1 MGINFSFEKREV
13 LALVGLLALSF
24 LIRLL
29 LFPTQ
34 GYVNDLNTFAYWFN
48 TAAEH
53 GPRVFYT
60 VVFEAAG
67 WIDYPP
73 LNVYFFWGFGSLAN
87 ALSETSSIFH
97 FIKLLPNLF
106 DTATA
111 LLIFVFV
118 RKRLDF
124 KAAMLAT
131 ALYAFNPAVVF
142 NAAVWGQFDAIYTFL
157 LVLSLMLAL
166 SSKPELSA
174 VAFTLGI
181 LTKPQSIALLPLIA
195 FLIFKKNGWRR
206 LLTSLLAGAAT
217 LFAVIIPFEWSN
229 PITFLSNIYFGAY
242 GGYAYTT
249 INAFNMWALGGLWV
263 PDGNLFVLGWILF
276 GALAAFTLYVLHKRF
291 NVSGELLVLFSAF
304 VLFFG
309 FFMLPTRIHE
319 RYLFPAISMLTLMFT
334 FNKKTRPLYV
344 VLTATLLVNV
354 SYVLYW
360 LNVYAEAGYTYG
372 PNLSGD
378 PVVIVVSLINLI
390 AFLYVLVLMSDELKG
405 RSWLR
410 ITPIKIGR
418 SAKEEAKENEHR
430 IRSQ

>member
-1 MGINFSFEKREV
+1 MVVNFSFEKREV
-13 LALVGLLALSF
+13 IALAGLLALSF

-34 GYVNDLNTFAYWFN
+34 GYANDMATFTYWFN

-67 WIDYPP
+67 WVDYPP
-73 LNVYFFWGFGSLAN
+73 FNVYFFWVFGSLAK
-87 ALSETSSIFH
+87 ALSLSGTSAMFYV
-97 FIKLLPNLF
+97 IKLLPNLF

-111 LLIFVFV
+111 FLIFVFV

-124 KAAMLAT
+124 KTALLAT
-131 ALYAFNPAVVF
+131 SLYAFNPAVVF

-181 LTKPQSIALLPLIA
+181 LTKPQSIALLPLVA

-206 LLTSLLAGAAT
+206 LLTSLLAGAAMV
-217 LFAVIIPFEWSN
+217 FAVIIPFEWSN
-229 PITFLSNIYFGAY
+229 PVTFLSDIYFGAY
-242 GGYAYTT
+242 GGYDYTSV
-249 INAFNMWALGGLWV
+249 NAFNTWALGGLWV
-263 PDGNLFVLGWILF
+263 HDGPLFIVGWIFF
-276 GALAAFTLYVLHKRF
+276 GAFTAFTLYVLHKRF
-291 NVSGELLVLFSAF
+291 NASGEMLVLFSAF
-304 VLFFG
+304 MLFFG

-319 RYLFPAISMLTLMFT
+319 RYLVPAISMLTLMFP
-334 FNKKTRPLYV
+334 FIKKIRPLYV
-344 VLTATLLVNV
+344 ALTATLFANI

-360 LNVYAEAGYTYG
+360 LNTDSRR
-372 PNLSGD
+372 NLSGD
-378 PVVIVVSLINLI
+378 PMVIAVSVINLI
-390 AFLYVLVLMSDELKG
+390 VFLYVLVLMWDELKG
-405 RSWLR
+405 RSWFR
-410 ITPIKIGR
+410 ISPIKIGS

-430 IRSQ
+430 IRPQ